1 MPKRWLRNWQ
11 VKVGAMAAA
20 GLLTLGFYGLI
31 EAHPLS
37 GSAVTTTAGAATSDG
52 TPLPARADS
61 SQQAPSQPTPVRR
74 ARVSRRS

>member
-11 VKVGAMAAA
+11 LKVGAMAAA

-61 SQQAPSQPTPVRR
+61 SQPTPVRR